1 MTPANTENLSQ
12 QERNTQTAIEY
23 LQHIVD
29 SSGRYGRES
38 FDKAFAL
45 VSEDFEIEV
54 LPTSVNM
61 PKMKLPRYR
70 KWLEP
75 MVAGLFTDFTM
86 KVLETTAQDNRVVIE
101 ATSSAKTKDGRP
113 YGMEYRISFK
123 FNDQGKITLV
133 KEYVDSL
140 FTARFYGL
148 IQEK

>member
-1 MTPANTENLSQ
+1 MDKNLSQ
-12 QERNTQTAIEY
+12 EERNTKTAIEY

-29 SSGRYGRES
+29 GSGRYGKKS

-45 VSEDFEIEV
+45 VSEDFENEV

-75 MVAGLFTDFTM
+75 MVADMFTDFSM

-101 ATSSAKTKDGRP
+101 VTSSAKTKDGRP

-123 FNDQGKITLV
+123 FNEQGKIMLV

-140 FTARFYGL
+140 YTARFYGL

>member
-1 MTPANTENLSQ
+1 MNHPISKE
-12 QERNTQTAIEY
+12 ERNTQTAIQY

-29 SSGRYGRES
+29 GSGKYGKAS

-45 VSEDFEIEV
+45 VSDDFEIEV
-54 LPTSVNM
+54 LPGSVQM
-61 PKMKLPRYR
+61 PKMKLARYR

-75 MVAGLFTDFTM
+75 MVADLFDDFTM
-86 KVLETTAQDNRVVIE
+86 KILETTTQDNRVAIE

-113 YGMEYRISFK
+113 YGMEYRMSFT
-123 FNDQGKITLV
+123 FNDQGQITLV

>member
-1 MTPANTENLSQ
+1 MTVNLSQ
-12 QERNTQTAIEY
+12 EKRNTKTAIEY

-29 SSGRYGRES
+29 GSGRYGKAS

-45 VSEDFEIEV
+45 VSDDFEIEV
-54 LPTSVNM
+54 LPSCVNM

-75 MVAGLFTDFTM
+75 MVADMFTDFSM
-86 KVLETTAQDNRVVIE
+86 KVLETTAQDNRVMIE

-123 FNDQGKITLV
+123 FDKQGKITLV

>member
-1 MTPANTENLSQ
+1 MGNLTQ
-12 QERNTQTAIEY
+12 EERNTKTAIEY

-29 SSGRYGRES
+29 GSGRYGKES

-54 LPTSVNM
+54 LPVTVNM
-61 PKMKLPRYR
+61 PKMQLPRYR

-75 MVAGLFTDFTM
+75 MVADLFTDFSM
-86 KVLETTAQDNRVVIE
+86 KILETTAQDNRVVIE
-101 ATSSAKTKDGRP
+101 ATSSAKPKDGRP

>member
-1 MTPANTENLSQ
+1 MDKNLSQ
-12 QERNTQTAIEY
+12 EERNTQTAITY

-29 SSGRYGRES
+29 GSGRYGKES

-54 LPTSVNM
+54 LPSSVNM

-75 MVAGLFTDFTM
+75 MVANMFTDFSM
-86 KVLETTAQDNRVVIE
+86 KVLETTAQDNRVMIE

-123 FNDQGKITLV
+123 FDDQGKITLV

>member
-1 MTPANTENLSQ
+1 MENLSQ
-12 QERNTQTAIEY
+12 QERNTNTAIEY

-29 SSGRYGRES
+29 GSGRYGRES

-75 MVAGLFTDFTM
+75 MVDGLFTDFTM

-101 ATSSAKTKDGRP
+101 AASSAKTKDGRP

>member
-1 MTPANTENLSQ
+1 MNETISKE
-12 QERNTQTAIEY
+12 ERNTRTAIQY

-29 SSGRYGRES
+29 GSGKYGKAS
-38 FDKAFAL
+38 FDKAFAM
-45 VSEDFEIEV
+45 VSDDYEVEV
-54 LPTSVNM
+54 LPSSVQM

-75 MVAGLFTDFTM
+75 MVAEMFTDFTM
-86 KVLETTAQDNRVVIE
+86 KVLETTAQDNRVAIE

-123 FNDQGKITLV
+123 FTDKGQITHM

>member
-1 MTPANTENLSQ
+1 MTANLSQ
-12 QERNTQTAIEY
+12 EERNTKTAIEY

-29 SSGRYGRES
+29 GSGRYGKAS

-54 LPTSVNM
+54 LPSTVNM

-75 MVAGLFTDFTM
+75 MVADMCSDFSM

-101 ATSSAKTKDGRP
+101 VTSSAKAKDGRP

-123 FNDQGKITLV
+123 FNEQGKITLV

-140 FTARFYGL
+140 YTARFYGL

>member
-1 MTPANTENLSQ
+1 MGNPSQ
-12 QERNTQTAIEY
+12 EERNTKTAIEY

-29 SSGRYGRES
+29 GSGRYGKES

-54 LPTSVNM
+54 LPTSVKM
-61 PKMKLPRYR
+61 PKMKLPRFR

-75 MVAGLFTDFTM
+75 MVADLFTDFSF

-101 ATSSAKTKDGRP
+101 ASSSAKTRDGRP

-123 FNDQGKITLV
+123 FNDQEKITLV

>member
-1 MTPANTENLSQ
+1 MENISQ
-12 QERNTQTAIEY
+12 EERNTKTAIAY

-29 SSGRYGRES
+29 GSGRFGKES

-75 MVAGLFTDFTM
+75 MVADLFTDFSM
-86 KVLETTAQDNRVVIE
+86 KVLETTAQDNRVMIE
-101 ATSSAKTKDGRP
+101 ASSSAKTKDGRP

-123 FNDQGKITLV
+123 FNEQGKITLV

>member
-1 MTPANTENLSQ
+1 MNKNLSQ
-12 QERNTQTAIEY
+12 EERNTKTAIEY

-29 SSGRYGRES
+29 GSGRFGKES

-45 VSEDFEIEV
+45 VAEDFEIEI

-75 MVAGLFTDFTM
+75 MVADMFSDFSM

-101 ATSSAKTKDGRP
+101 ATSSAKTKDGRS

-123 FNDQGKITLV
+123 FNDEGKIILQ

-140 FTARFYGL
+140 YTARFYGL

>member
-1 MTPANTENLSQ
+1 MENRSQ
-12 QERNTQTAIEY
+12 EERNTKTAIEY

-29 SSGRYGRES
+29 GSGRYGKES
-38 FDKAFAL
+38 FDKAFDL

-54 LPTSVNM
+54 LPASVKM
-61 PKMKLPRYR
+61 PKMKLLRYR

-75 MVAGLFTDFTM
+75 MVADLFTDFSM

-101 ATSSAKTKDGRP
+101 ATSSAETKDGRP

-123 FNDQGKITLV
+123 FNDQGKITLQ

>member
-1 MTPANTENLSQ
+1 MENLTQ
-12 QERNTQTAIEY
+12 EERNTKTAIEY

-29 SSGRYGRES
+29 GTGRYGKES

-45 VSEDFEIEV
+45 VAEDFEIEV
-54 LPTSVNM
+54 LPSTVNM
-61 PKMKLPRYR
+61 PKMRLPRYR

-123 FNDQGKITLV
+123 FNDQGKITLQ

>member
-1 MTPANTENLSQ
+1 MTVILSQ
-12 QERNTQTAIEY
+12 EKRNTKTAIEY

-29 SSGRYGRES
+29 GSGRYGKKS

-54 LPTSVNM
+54 LPISVKM

-75 MVAGLFTDFTM
+75 MVADMFTDFSM
-86 KVLETTAQDNRVVIE
+86 KVLETTAQDNRVMIE

-123 FNDQGKITLV
+123 FDEQGKITLV

>member
-1 MTPANTENLSQ
+1 MDENISKE
-12 QERNTQTAIEY
+12 ERNTRAAVQY

-29 SSGRYGRES
+29 GSGKYGKAS

-45 VSEDFEIEV
+45 VSDDFEIEV
-54 LPTSVNM
+54 LPDTVNM
-61 PKMKLPRYR
+61 PKMKLARYR

-75 MVAGLFTDFTM
+75 MVGDLFEDFTM
-86 KVLETTAQDNRVVIE
+86 KVLETTAQDNRVVVE

-123 FNDQGKITLV
+123 FNDQGKITHV

-148 IQEK
+148 INEN

>member
-1 MTPANTENLSQ
+1 MNHTISKE
-12 QERNTQTAIEY
+12 ERNTQTAIQY

-29 SSGRYGRES
+29 GSGKYGKAS

-45 VSEDFEIEV
+45 VSDDYEVEV
-54 LPTSVNM
+54 LPSSVQM

-75 MVAGLFTDFTM
+75 MVADLFTDFSM
-86 KVLETTAQDNRVVIE
+86 KVLETTAQDNRVAIE

-123 FNDQGKITLV
+123 FNDKGQITHM

>member
-1 MTPANTENLSQ
+1 MKVKNKISKEEQNTK
-12 QERNTQTAIEY
+12 TAIQY

-29 SSGRYGRES
+29 ASGKYGKES

-45 VSEDFEIEV
+45 VSDDFEVDV
-54 LPTSVNM
+54 LPSSVKM
-61 PKMKLPRYR
+61 PKMQLPRYR

-75 MVAGLFTDFTM
+75 MVAELFTDFTM
-86 KVLETTAQDNRVVIE
+86 KVLETTAQANRVAIE

-123 FNDQGKITLV
+123 FNDKGQITNV

>member
-1 MTPANTENLSQ
+1 MGNISQ
-12 QERNTQTAIEY
+12 EERNTKTAIAY

-29 SSGRYGRES
+29 GSGRYGKES
-38 FDKAFAL
+38 FDKAFDL

-54 LPTSVNM
+54 LPVTVKM
-61 PKMKLPRYR
+61 PKMQLSRYR

-75 MVAGLFTDFTM
+75 MVANLFTDFSM
-86 KVLETTAQDNRVVIE
+86 QVLETTAQDNRVVIE
-101 ATSSAKTKDGRP
+101 ATSSAQPKDGRP

>member
-1 MTPANTENLSQ
+1 MENLSQ
-12 QERNTQTAIEY
+12 RERNTKTAIEY

-29 SSGRYGRES
+29 GSGRYGRES

>member
-1 MTPANTENLSQ
+1 MNETISKE
-12 QERNTQTAIEY
+12 ERNTRTAIQY

-29 SSGRYGRES
+29 GSGKYGKAS

-45 VSEDFEIEV
+45 VSDDYEVEV
-54 LPTSVNM
+54 LPSSVQM

-75 MVAGLFTDFTM
+75 MVADMFTDFTM
-86 KVLETTAQDNRVVIE
+86 KVLETTAQDNRVAIE

-123 FNDQGKITLV
+123 FNDKGQITHM

>member
-1 MTPANTENLSQ
+1 MGNPSQ
-12 QERNTQTAIEY
+12 EERNTKTAIEY
-23 LQHIVD
+23 LQHLVD
-29 SSGRYGRES
+29 GSGRYGKES

-54 LPTSVNM
+54 LPSTVNM
-61 PKMKLPRYR
+61 PKLKLPRYR

-75 MVAGLFTDFTM
+75 MVADLFTDFTM
-86 KVLETTAQDNRVVIE
+86 QVLETTAQDNRVVIE

-140 FTARFYGL
+140 FTAGFYGL

>member
-1 MTPANTENLSQ
+1 MENLSQ
-12 QERNTQTAIEY
+12 QERNTKTAIEY

-29 SSGRYGRES
+29 GSGRYGRES

-86 KVLETTAQDNRVVIE
+86 KILETTAQDNRVVIE
-101 ATSSAKTKDGRP
+101 ASSSAKTKDGRP